1 MENQNVL
8 IDKSHVVIEIN
19 DLKKYYPA
27 GSGSF
32 LGKKTQKLH
41 ALDGVTFK
49 INKGEI
55 FGVVGE
61 SGCGKSTLGYSVLRL
76 LDTDGGSVIFE
87 GTDITDIGRAEL
99 KNYRRDMQIVFQNPF
114 SSFNPKQ
121 SIGSALREVGH
132 VHGMNGE
139 ETENK
144 IKTLMELIS
153 LPEDI
158 LSRSPGELSGGQL
171 QRLAIARAL
180 ILDPKF
186 VVADEAVSALD
197 VSVQAQILNLIV
209 DLRKK
214 LQLTMLFISHE
225 MTVVEHICDTVAVM
239 YLGKIVEIAPTE
251 ELFKNLLHPYTQAL
265 MSAIPK
271 ADPDIDKQRIILEG
285 DIQSAVDLP
294 KGCRF
299 ASRCRSCC
307 ESCLE
312 CEPELRSIGNGHFV
326 ACHLV

>member
-1 MENQNVL
+1 MENQNAL
-8 IDKSHVVIEIN
+8 IDVNHAVIEIN

-32 LGKKTQKLH
+32 FGKKTLKLH
-41 ALDGVTFK
+41 ALDGVSFK
-49 INKGEI
+49 IHKGEI

-61 SGCGKSTLGYSVLRL
+61 SGCGKSTLGCSVLRL

-87 GTDITDIGRAEL
+87 GTDITNLGRAEL
-99 KNYRRDMQIVFQNPF
+99 KTYRRDMQIVFQNPF

-121 SIGSALREVGH
+121 TIGSALREVGH
-132 VHGMNGE
+132 VHGMSGTQTE
-139 ETENK
+139 EK
-144 IKTLMELIS
+144 IKALMELIS

-186 VVADEAVSALD
+186 IVADEAVSALD

-239 YLGKIVEIAPTE
+239 YLGKIVELAPTD
-251 ELFKNLLHPYTQAL
+251 ELFRNLLHPYTQAL

-285 DIQSAVDLP
+285 DVQSAIDLP

-299 ASRCRSCC
+299 ASRCRNCC
-307 ESCLE
+307 ERCLE
-312 CEPELRSIGNGHFV
+312 SEPELRSVGNGHYV